1 MVPMKHYFLS
11 VDGKKLRL
19 YSEQMNLLT
28 GYVATRVSMKMD
40 PEHGP
45 IDPEGEILNTSYPIL
60 KEITDYMS
68 DFLKDTYEAEMKLTR
83 KKMAQDIINTIQN
96 NSSGLDLLL
105 KLQQILENYEIIGKR
120 DFTRDED
127 GEEYYP
133 F

>member
-1 MVPMKHYFLS
+1 MKHYFLS
-11 VDGKKLRL
+11 VDGKNLHL
-19 YSEQMNLLT
+19 YAEQLNLLK
-28 GYVATRVSMKMD
+28 GYVATRISMKVD
-40 PEHGP
+40 PQHGP
-45 IDPEGEILNTSYPIL
+45 VDPEGEILESCYPIL
-60 KEITDYMS
+60 REISSYMS
-68 DFLKDTYEAEMKLTR
+68 DFLKDTHEAEMKNLR
-83 KKMAQDIINTIQN
+83 RKMAQDIINTIQN